1 VIERYRKEVI
11 RIMTVLNASLEGKE
25 YLVGNKCTAADL
37 AFMTWGA
44 TVPVLLGDSFPSM
57 NFAVTH
63 PNSHAWIRRM
73 MARESVQKVFA
84 DKKKAMVES

>member
-1 VIERYRKEVI
+1 
-11 RIMTVLNASLEGKE
+11 VLNATLEGKE

-44 TVPVLLGDSFPSM
+44 MVPMLLGDSFPSVK
-57 NFAVTH
+57 FAVTH

-84 DKKKAMVES
+84 DKKKAMGES